1 MRLHLL
7 LEETNKW
14 NSYTSMHVLFMVSGG
29 RQYDCEDEQVEDVP
43 PPPPP
48 PLALQSF
55 LQQPPAS
62 SGFPNH
68 PTNMAPAQPA
78 PVQTFISGSQS
89 NTQSYP
95 ISVPGSGPEPSV
107 QQFNYQPGPQPHSI
121 SDSVPA
127 ASTYNPQ
134 PSKGKSSKKSY
145 QQGYTGKKYKHH

>member
-1 MRLHLL
+1 
-7 LEETNKW
+7 
-14 NSYTSMHVLFMVSGG
+14 MVSGGG
-29 RQYDCEDEQVEDVP
+29 RQYDCEDKPVEDVP

-68 PTNMAPAQPA
+68 PTNMTPAQPA
-78 PVQTFISGSQS
+78 PVQTFVSGSQS

-95 ISVPGSGPEPSV
+95 ISVPGAGPEPAA
-107 QQFNYQPGPQPHSI
+107 QQFNYQPGAQPHGVSG
-121 SDSVPA
+121 SVPC

-145 QQGYTGKKYKHH
+145 QQGYAGKKYKHH